1 MASVHSFRRR
11 SPAGKEGTKNHHHF
25 LHIIVALLFS
35 LYVRKDDDDTILLL
49 LMEEE
54 RRRQQRRTFLMRRR
68 RKKILGRRDTTTT
81 HLGGGV
87 FLRLFFCVSFYV
99 VFVSMG
105 LLFFRLGFVDATRR
119 ADTIIIDDGI
129 VVDEKTLRAKATTIS
144 TEEEDHHHHQRRRRL
159 SQSSSLRREEE
170 RTMMSNSE
178 FQLSSDESSGR
189 KEEDF
194 DGRKDFGRKERAAI
208 LGREE
213 DQRDQKPPGC
223 VTRDEAFGIELTI
236 ATGGNSAMEGI
247 DGTTLFALSALF
259 GTDIA
264 DDNNKNVFVDDD
276 EKDEKDEYPR
286 ASNEEDVVGPIQLA
300 TPKDVNMS
308 GCEARKDTD
317 ALEYKN
323 KCVVIKRGGCSF
335 ETKARIAQN
344 KGAKCA
350 IIVSDGEEL
359 GSMTCDSDLSVDIP
373 VMNVIEKDGKMLTTA
388 YELGGSV
395 EMRKLKDGIDFYG
408 NGALLSIAVLS
419 ITLGAIFSVTD
430 RFYSSNG
437 FNGGGVNDSS
447 GSDLNNSA
455 SSNNR
460 SNSASPSQSNDNS
473 PNRTLGRQQSREK
486 KNNKGGSYGTTN
498 EEEDQPLMVGGGD
511 EESGQQH
518 QQQRRQRSGSR
529 RGTSRRRRQQH
540 SSAPDEDERGFEI
553 TEMSAVYFVLFSS
566 LVLVVLFYSMDH
578 WIFVA
583 FRLLFCLAAL
593 QGLSVMLFELIARIF
608 GVDPHKSS
616 YDHTPLSSNRRRSS
630 SRSRSQEENEEASA
644 VNKRIKENN
653 ANFILVPFFGNVH
666 YLMIPSVIIGG
677 ILVCVWLMFQSEEWA
692 WVLQDVMG
700 VAFLVNVM
708 RLVHLPNLK
717 IATLLLVCAMS
728 YDIFWVYVQPHLFG
742 KESVMVNVA
751 RGGDKHESLPML
763 FMFPRIG
770 GTQGEYSM
778 LGYGDVI
785 LPGLLIVHNALF
797 ENRFYSLH
805 SSSSSEGTVKKMRYK
820 YFVWSIFAYSVG
832 MILTFVALYLKV
844 GGQGGQPAL
853 TYLVPTTVLTTVC
866 VAWTNGELREMWDGS
881 AASSH
886 SGRRYVIPTGETEG
900 LL

>member
-1 MASVHSFRRR
+1 MERKKSWTLFDEDDDFVPRGRPIVHTHHNTSSSR
-11 SPAGKEGTKNHHHF
+11 S
-25 LHIIVALLFS
+25 FS
-35 LYVRKDDDDTILLL
+35 LLPLFKECCCIPRGVSQQRKDDDIKS
-49 LMEEE
+49 ME
-54 RRRQQRRTFLMRRR
+54 RRRRRRTFSMRKTTKKRTTRKRR
-68 RKKILGRRDTTTT
+68 LLLLGRRDTTK
-81 HLGGGV
+81 GV
-87 FLRLFFCVSFYV
+87 VLRLFFLV
-99 VFVSMG
+99 VFVVYV
-105 LLFFRLGFVDATRR
+105 FLGVFVDATRR
-119 ADTIIIDDGI
+119 ADIIDGI
-129 VVDEKTLRAKATTIS
+129 DETTPPRPTKATTTTTEEETQKLS
-144 TEEEDHHHHQRRRRL
+144 LSMEEEEEDHHRHHHQQQKRK
-159 SQSSSLRREEE
+159 
-170 RTMMSNSE
+170 
-178 FQLSSDESSGR
+178 FQLSSSSSGG
-189 KEEDF
+189 KEDF
-194 DGRKDFGRKERAAI
+194 RGKDFAAM
-208 LGREE
+208 GREE
-213 DQRDQKPPGC
+213 DQDQQKPPGC

-247 DGTTLFALSALF
+247 DGTKLFALSALF
-259 GTDIA
+259 GTDI
-264 DDNNKNVFVDDD
+264 VF
-276 EKDEKDEYPR
+276 DEKDEYPR

-437 FNGGGVNDSS
+437 FNSGVTDSS

-460 SNSASPSQSNDNS
+460 SNSASPSQSNDSS

-518 QQQRRQRSGSR
+518 QQQRRQRSRSR

-616 YDHTPLSSNRRRSS
+616 YDHTPLSSTRRRSS

-692 WVLQDVMG
+692 WVLQDIMG

-805 SSSSSEGTVKKMRYK
+805 SSSSSEPTVKKMRYK

-881 AASSH
+881 AASS
-886 SGRRYVIPTGETEG
+886 SNLARRYVIPTGETEG

>member
-1 MASVHSFRRR
+1 MEENRLKEDVPRGRPIAQHKSSRSFSPFVRRKYT
-11 SPAGKEGTKNHHHF
+11 SQQ
-25 LHIIVALLFS
+25 
-35 LYVRKDDDDTILLL
+35 RKDDDA
-49 LMEEE
+49 ME
-54 RRRQQRRTFLMRRR
+54 RRRRRRRTFLMRKKKKKRTRKRR
-68 RKKILGRRDTTTT
+68 LLLGRHDTK
-81 HLGGGV
+81 GV
-87 FLRLFFCVSFYV
+87 LRLFFLVAFYV
-99 VFVSMG
+99 VFLGVSSNHHHHHHR
-105 LLFFRLGFVDATRR
+105 LLFFRGVDATRR
-119 ADTIIIDDGI
+119 ADIIDGI
-129 VVDEKTLRAKATTIS
+129 DEKTPRPTKATTTTEETPLS
-144 TEEEDHHHHQRRRRL
+144 LSMEEEEDYRHHHHQRK
-159 SQSSSLRREEE
+159 
-170 RTMMSNSE
+170 
-178 FQLSSDESSGR
+178 FQLSSSG
-189 KEEDF
+189 
-194 DGRKDFGRKERAAI
+194 GKDFRGKDFAAM
-208 LGREE
+208 GREE
-213 DQRDQKPPGC
+213 DQDQKPPGC

-247 DGTTLFALSALF
+247 DGTKLFALSALF
-259 GTDIA
+259 GTDI
-264 DDNNKNVFVDDD
+264 VV
-276 EKDEKDEYPR
+276 DEKDEYPR
-286 ASNEEDVVGPIQLA
+286 ASKKEEDVVGPIQLA

-437 FNGGGVNDSS
+437 FNGGGVTDSS

-518 QQQRRQRSGSR
+518 QQQRRQRSRSR

-692 WVLQDVMG
+692 WVLQDIMG

-805 SSSSSEGTVKKMRYK
+805 SSSSSEPTVKKMRYK

-881 AASSH
+881 AASS
-886 SGRRYVIPTGETEG
+886 SNLARRYVIPTGETEG

>member
-1 MASVHSFRRR
+1 M
-11 SPAGKEGTKNHHHF
+11 
-25 LHIIVALLFS
+25 
-35 LYVRKDDDDTILLL
+35 
-49 LMEEE
+49 ME
-54 RRRQQRRTFLMRRR
+54 RRRTFSMRKTTKIKRTTRKRRLLL
-68 RKKILGRRDTTTT
+68 LGRRDTTK
-81 HLGGGV
+81 GV
-87 FLRLFFCVSFYV
+87 MVRLFFLVVVYV
-99 VFVSMG
+99 F
-105 LLFFRLGFVDATRR
+105 LGVFVDATTRR
-119 ADTIIIDDGI
+119 ADIIIDGI
-129 VVDEKTLRAKATTIS
+129 DEKTPLS
-144 TEEEDHHHHQRRRRL
+144 LSMEEEEEDHRHRHHHHHQQKRK
-159 SQSSSLRREEE
+159 
-170 RTMMSNSE
+170 
-178 FQLSSDESSGR
+178 FQLSSSSSSSSSSGGGGG
-189 KEEDF
+189 KDDF
-194 DGRKDFGRKERAAI
+194 RFGKDFVAAM
-208 LGREE
+208 GREE
-213 DQRDQKPPGC
+213 DQQDQQKPPGC

-247 DGTTLFALSALF
+247 DGTKLFALSALF
-259 GTDIA
+259 GTDIG
-264 DDNNKNVFVDDD
+264 V
-276 EKDEKDEYPR
+276 DEKDEYPR

-437 FNGGGVNDSS
+437 FNSGVTDSS

-460 SNSASPSQSNDNS
+460 SNSASPSQSNDSS
-473 PNRTLGRQQSREK
+473 PNRTVGRQQSREK

-498 EEEDQPLMVGGGD
+498 EEEDQPLVVGGGD

-518 QQQRRQRSGSR
+518 QQQRRQSSRSR

-616 YDHTPLSSNRRRSS
+616 YDHTPLSSTRRRSS

-644 VNKRIKENN
+644 VNERIKENN

-692 WVLQDVMG
+692 WVLQDIMG

-805 SSSSSEGTVKKMRYK
+805 SSSSSEPTVKKMRYK

-881 AASSH
+881 AASS
-886 SGRRYVIPTGETEG
+886 SNLARRYVIPTGETEG

>member
-1 MASVHSFRRR
+1 MRKTTTKKRTTTTRKRR
-11 SPAGKEGTKNHHHF
+11 G
-25 LHIIVALLFS
+25 LL
-35 LYVRKDDDDTILLL
+35 
-49 LMEEE
+49 
-54 RRRQQRRTFLMRRR
+54 
-68 RKKILGRRDTTTT
+68 LGRRGDTTK
-81 HLGGGV
+81 GV
-87 FLRLFFCVSFYV
+87 PVLRLFFLV
-99 VFVSMG
+99 VFVVYV
-105 LLFFRLGFVDATRR
+105 FLGVFVDATRR
-119 ADTIIIDDGI
+119 ADDIIDGSI
-129 VVDEKTLRAKATTIS
+129 DETTPPRPTKATTTTTTEEETQKKLS
-144 TEEEDHHHHQRRRRL
+144 LSMMEEEEEEDHHRHHHQQQKRK
-159 SQSSSLRREEE
+159 
-170 RTMMSNSE
+170 
-178 FQLSSDESSGR
+178 FQLSSSSSSSGGG
-189 KEEDF
+189 KEDF
-194 DGRKDFGRKERAAI
+194 RGKDVAAM
-208 LGREE
+208 GREE
-213 DQRDQKPPGC
+213 DQDQQKPPGC

-247 DGTTLFALSALF
+247 DGTKLFALSALF
-259 GTDIA
+259 GTDI
-264 DDNNKNVFVDDD
+264 VV
-276 EKDEKDEYPR
+276 DEKDEYPR
-286 ASNEEDVVGPIQLA
+286 ASKKEEDVVGPIQLA

-437 FNGGGVNDSS
+437 FNSGVTDSS

-460 SNSASPSQSNDNS
+460 SNSASPSQSNDSS

-518 QQQRRQRSGSR
+518 QQQRRQRSRSR

-616 YDHTPLSSNRRRSS
+616 YDHTPLSSTRRRSS

-692 WVLQDVMG
+692 WVLQDIMG

-805 SSSSSEGTVKKMRYK
+805 SSSSSEPTVKKMRYK

-881 AASSH
+881 AASS
-886 SGRRYVIPTGETEG
+886 SNLARRYVIPTGETEG

>member
-1 MASVHSFRRR
+1 M
-11 SPAGKEGTKNHHHF
+11 
-25 LHIIVALLFS
+25 
-35 LYVRKDDDDTILLL
+35 
-49 LMEEE
+49 ME
-54 RRRQQRRTFLMRRR
+54 RRRTFSMRKTTKIKRTTRKRRLLL
-68 RKKILGRRDTTTT
+68 LGRRDTTK
-81 HLGGGV
+81 GV
-87 FLRLFFCVSFYV
+87 MVRLFFLVVVYV
-99 VFVSMG
+99 F
-105 LLFFRLGFVDATRR
+105 LGVFVDATTRR
-119 ADTIIIDDGI
+119 ADIIIDGI
-129 VVDEKTLRAKATTIS
+129 DEKTPLS
-144 TEEEDHHHHQRRRRL
+144 LSMEEEEEDHRHRHHHHHQQKRK
-159 SQSSSLRREEE
+159 
-170 RTMMSNSE
+170 
-178 FQLSSDESSGR
+178 FQLSSSSSSSSSSGGGGG
-189 KEEDF
+189 KDDF
-194 DGRKDFGRKERAAI
+194 RFGKDFVAAM
-208 LGREE
+208 GREE
-213 DQRDQKPPGC
+213 DQQDQQKPPGC

-247 DGTTLFALSALF
+247 
-259 GTDIA
+259 
-264 DDNNKNVFVDDD
+264 
-276 EKDEKDEYPR
+276 
-286 ASNEEDVVGPIQLA
+286 
-300 TPKDVNMS
+300 
-308 GCEARKDTD
+308 
-317 ALEYKN
+317 
-323 KCVVIKRGGCSF
+323 VVIKRGGCSF

-437 FNGGGVNDSS
+437 FNSGVTDSS

-460 SNSASPSQSNDNS
+460 SNSASPSQSNDSS
-473 PNRTLGRQQSREK
+473 PNRTVGRQQSREK

-518 QQQRRQRSGSR
+518 QQQRRQRSRSR

-578 WIFVA
+578 WVFVA

-616 YDHTPLSSNRRRSS
+616 YDHTPLSSTRRRSS

-644 VNKRIKENN
+644 VNERIKENN

-692 WVLQDVMG
+692 WVLQDIMG

-805 SSSSSEGTVKKMRYK
+805 SSSSSEPTVKKMRYK

-881 AASSH
+881 AASS
-886 SGRRYVIPTGETEG
+886 SNLARRYVIPTGETEG